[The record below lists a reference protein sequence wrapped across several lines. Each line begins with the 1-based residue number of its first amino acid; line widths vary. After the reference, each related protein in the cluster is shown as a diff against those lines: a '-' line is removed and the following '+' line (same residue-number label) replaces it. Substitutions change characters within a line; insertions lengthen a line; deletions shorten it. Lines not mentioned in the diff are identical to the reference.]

1 MRRLIT
7 IITICFTLISI
18 NAQKAAYIDFY
29 KAHKEDAKFSMS
41 VPVSLANF
49 LADEGD
55 SEELD
60 ILLKKA
66 KHCKVMVFNNED
78 NEVSSDFKK
87 FVKSRKLKTLIRVKE
102 GKNRAAVYFVEKKD
116 LIQEII
122 IKAKGDEE
130 GLVMVGLKVTLTK
143 DELAS
148 IMSELKTKQA
158 SR

>member
-7 IITICFTLISI
+7 VITICFTFLSV
-18 NAQKAAYIDFY
+18 NAQKAAYVDFY
-29 KAHKEDAKFSMS
+29 KAHKEEAKFSMS

-49 LADEGD
+49 LGDEGD
-55 SEELD
+55 SEELEA
-60 ILLKKA
+60 LLKKA

-78 NEVSSDFKK
+78 NEVSKDFKK
-87 FVKSRKLKTLIRVKE
+87 FVKSRNLKTLVRVRE
-102 GKNRAAVYFVEKKD
+102 GKKRAAVYFAEKND

-122 IKAKGDEE
+122 IRANGDEE
-130 GLVMVGLKVTLTK
+130 GLVMVGLKVTLTR

-148 IMSELKTKQA
+148 LMSELKTKQA